1 VSLYSATHARRSLI
15 DTVRFRA
22 VSQIA
27 TVLGYV
33 MLVRGMPKSD
43 FGIFSLLYSFIPV
56 LGTVAS
62 LGLEQTLRRYQP
74 EYLQTGKLAAAAALV
89 RWVASARLALNVA
102 LIGVLLLSWDYFAP
116 TFGLGAY
123 RSQFAFFSVLLILHF
138 QTQILALSFA
148 SHMLHRFSVGSVA
161 ILSIGK
167 LLGYCVLL
175 YLGSFT
181 LSRVILVDTA
191 AYALV
196 YLFMRAIYQRY
207 CIPRDATERY
217 QASPDERKRMFKYG
231 LFNNF
236 NDAGALL
243 LGGAADNFFI
253 AAFIDSVSVGIYSFY
268 IRLNEMAIN
277 ILPVR
282 LFDNIIQPL
291 FFSIMPESAHY
302 RIRQLFTFLLNIN
315 LILLWPML
323 AFSIVYHAELIQVVF
338 AGKFVEYSWLLP
350 MILFFSVVNS
360 IAVPVTLVAQYEE
373 KAGII
378 LLSKIFVAYNVVA
391 MLILLPVAGLY
402 GAILARGSAEA
413 FKNLFIWWWVRHRA
427 RWTNALAVPTTAVL
441 LWGAVIGACY
451 AAKRTLDMAPMLQ
464 LMLGAAICVIGV
476 LVYVRTPAIGA
487 SDRGVLAS
495 LFHGREA
502 RTLSL
507 LGLMKR
513 SGAVIP
519 IT

>member
-1 VSLYSATHARRSLI
+1 
-15 DTVRFRA
+15 
-22 VSQIA
+22 
-27 TVLGYV
+27 
-33 MLVRGMPKSD
+33 
-43 FGIFSLLYSFIPV
+43 
-56 LGTVAS
+56 
-62 LGLEQTLRRYQP
+62 
-74 EYLQTGKLAAAAALV
+74 
-89 RWVASARLALNVA
+89 
-102 LIGVLLLSWDYFAP
+102 
-116 TFGLGAY
+116 
-123 RSQFAFFSVLLILHF
+123 
-138 QTQILALSFA
+138 
-148 SHMLHRFSVGSVA
+148 
-161 ILSIGK
+161 
-167 LLGYCVLL
+167 
-175 YLGSFT
+175 
-181 LSRVILVDTA
+181 
-191 AYALV
+191 
-196 YLFMRAIYQRY
+196 
-207 CIPRDATERY
+207 
-217 QASPDERKRMFKYG
+217 
-231 LFNNF
+231 
-236 NDAGALL
+236 
-243 LGGAADNFFI
+243 
-253 AAFIDSVSVGIYSFY
+253 
-268 IRLNEMAIN
+268 
-277 ILPVR
+277 
-282 LFDNIIQPL
+282 
-291 FFSIMPESAHY
+291 
-302 RIRQLFTFLLNIN
+302 
-315 LILLWPML
+315 ML

-451 AAKRTLDMAPMLQ
+451 AAKQTLDMAPMLQ